1 MAQENLFTD
10 ISENLDKGPVICLG
24 KTFHSEEERRE
35 YFRNELRIK
44 LPELKEIEGFPIG
57 EDEDIINLSD
67 PPYYTACPNPWLND
81 FIEEWEKEK
90 EKIKGRN
97 PDFHVDEPYA
107 SDVSVGKNNPIYMA
121 HSYHTKVPHPA
132 IMRYILHYTEP
143 GDVIYDGFAGTG
155 MTGVAAAMCEMPD
168 EELKYAIEQEF
179 KSNGIKKPIW
189 GKRRAIC
196 GDLSPIASF
205 ISYNYNTPQDAH
217 LLSIRANELIDKVS
231 KECAWLF
238 ETKHSNGKSGY
249 INYTVWSEVFLCP
262 NCTNEIVYWDVAAD
276 KIKGKMKE
284 EFLCPTCKSNLN
296 KQSLD
301 KCIVTV
307 VDFGTNEVITKI
319 KSIPALINYTFQGK
333 RYEKQPDQFDFELV
347 DKIDSMKLPNWFP
360 VDLIMNKGEA
370 WGDTW
375 RAGIHYGTTRVHHF
389 YTKRN
394 LWAASCI
401 WAELGLKEKWNA
413 TNFLSRNLLRC
424 NRYVLKPRSPEGEV
438 NGPMSG
444 TLYIPSESVEQN
456 AISLFQSKLVKYG
469 WKTDGNL
476 VETSSA
482 TDLSNLASESID
494 YIFTDPPFGD
504 NIMYSELNFIN
515 ESWIKVK
522 TCNTDEAIQNDSQGK
537 TELDYGILMS
547 KAFLEYYRVLKPGK
561 WMTVEFSNT
570 RSAIWTAIQNAIQ
583 KVGFVIANVS
593 ALDKKHGGI
602 KAMTYTTS
610 VKQDLVISCYKPSA
624 RFAKDIKLTEEDV
637 LVWDFVLEHFNHLP
651 VHLLKNNSTNAII
664 ERSPKIIY
672 DRLIAFYFMRG
683 LQVPIDARDFQE
695 GLKQKFVERDGMF
708 FTAEQVIEYDTKKA
722 KAPKFIQMS
731 LLVTSESEGIEW
743 LKNEL
748 KQPQTASDLYPKWM
762 KAISSIR
769 KSDILPELKDILNE
783 SFIQEKDGK
792 WRTPDP
798 NEAKDREALR
808 TKVLLKE
815 FTGYVTAINQ
825 PKAKKLKEVRVE
837 ALRAGFKNRWEQKD
851 FKTIVTLGDKIPQ
864 NILLEDE
871 QLLMYYDIAKDR
883 E

>member
-24 KTFHSEEERRE
+24 KTFHSEEERRA
-35 YFRNELRIK
+35 YYRNELRTK
-44 LPELKEIEGFPIG
+44 LPELKTIEGFPIG

-81 FIEEWEKEK
+81 FIAEWEKEK

-217 LLSIRANELIDKVS
+217 LLSIRANEIIDKVS

-783 SFIQEKDGK
+783 SFIQETDGK

-837 ALRAGFKNRWEQKD
+837 ALRAGFKNSWEQKD

-883 E
+883 V